1 MKHNPQWMRYL
12 FQKKMLLILLL
23 GFVSGLPLGLTGTTL
38 QAWYAVDG
46 VSITTIGF
54 LSLVGQPYVY
64 KFLWSPVLDKYQL
77 PFLGLRRGWMLVTQI
92 CLIGVLIVM
101 AFSEPSTQPYHLALL
116 AVCLAF
122 FSATQDIAI
131 DAYRTELLTPEE
143 RGLGTS
149 MAVTGYRISM
159 LVSGSLTLILAQ
171 YVGFSST
178 YLIMALLMGVGI
190 LTTLWA
196 KEPVHYREAA
206 PNFFKASV
214 APFKEFLSRR
224 NAIALLVFVVI
235 YKLGDVF
242 ANGLT
247 TVFLLKGVGFTL
259 LDVGI
264 TNKTV
269 GLAGTLAGVFIG
281 GIGMTKWGLF
291 RALLVFGII
300 QAITHLMFLVLSLV
314 GPNYGLMV
322 TAIFVENFGGGLGTA
337 AFMTLIMSLCKPP
350 YTATQFALLSALTAV
365 GRVFAGPAA
374 GMLVERVGWS
384 EFFVWTVFIAV
395 PGLLLLCWLR
405 KTIDQS
411 QNDPT
416 MLVAVNDPKMI

>member
-178 YLIMALLMGVGI
+178 YLIMALPL
-190 LTTLWA
+190 
-196 KEPVHYREAA
+196 KNFCHAA
-206 PNFFKASV
+206 M
-214 APFKEFLSRR
+214 L
-224 NAIALLVFVVI
+224 
-235 YKLGDVF
+235 
-242 ANGLT
+242 
-247 TVFLLKGVGFTL
+247 
-259 LDVGI
+259 
-264 TNKTV
+264 
-269 GLAGTLAGVFIG
+269 
-281 GIGMTKWGLF
+281 
-291 RALLVFGII
+291 
-300 QAITHLMFLVLSLV
+300 
-314 GPNYGLMV
+314 
-322 TAIFVENFGGGLGTA
+322 
-337 AFMTLIMSLCKPP
+337 
-350 YTATQFALLSALTAV
+350 LLS
-365 GRVFAGPAA
+365 
-374 GMLVERVGWS
+374 
-384 EFFVWTVFIAV
+384 
-395 PGLLLLCWLR
+395 
-405 KTIDQS
+405 
-411 QNDPT
+411 
-416 MLVAVNDPKMI
+416 